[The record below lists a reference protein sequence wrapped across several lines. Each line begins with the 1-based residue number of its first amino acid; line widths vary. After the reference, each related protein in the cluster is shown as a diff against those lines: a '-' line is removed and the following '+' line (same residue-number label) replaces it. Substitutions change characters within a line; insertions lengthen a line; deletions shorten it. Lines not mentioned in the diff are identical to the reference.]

1 MDLGEFYKKHK
12 QYYYWKLSRKIN
24 GMGLAFH
31 AEDVIH
37 DVVVS
42 MIADENC
49 LAKFEHLTE
58 PEAKAYFMACLTH
71 WMIDI
76 IRREKR
82 HREYLETVECYEKKL
97 KTESC
102 SAETIVVEQLDFENN
117 VAGTLRLLST
127 EERELLQQVF
137 VQKLPYREIAK
148 RSCLRESAIAMR
160 VMRLRKK
167 ILKICLKRGIL
178 CERPE
183 KNASW
188 A

>member
-71 WMIDI
+71 RMIDI

-137 VQKLPYREIAK
+137 V
-148 RSCLRESAIAMR
+148 
-160 VMRLRKK
+160 
-167 ILKICLKRGIL
+167 
-178 CERPE
+178 
-183 KNASW
+183 
-188 A
+188 

>member
-1 MDLGEFYKKHK
+1 
-12 QYYYWKLSRKIN
+12 
-24 GMGLAFH
+24 MGLAFH

-58 PEAKAYFMACLTH
+58 PEAKAYFTACLTH
-71 WMIDI
+71 RMIDI

-127 EERELLQQVF
+127 EERELLQQVLSSLRVHWAVSARYLSRRIVLLLKSF
-137 VQKLPYREIAK
+137 LSHFIMYR
-148 RSCLRESAIAMR
+148 
-160 VMRLRKK
+160 VFPQQ
-167 ILKICLKRGIL
+167 KRGHRL
-178 CERPE
+178 AAM
-183 KNASW
+183 ASQF
-188 A
+188 

>member
-1 MDLGEFYKKHK
+1 
-12 QYYYWKLSRKIN
+12 
-24 GMGLAFH
+24 MGLAFH

-71 WMIDI
+71 RMIDI

-82 HREYLETVECYEKKL
+82 HWEYLETEECYEKKQ

-127 EERELLQQVF
+127 EERELLQ
-137 VQKLPYREIAK
+137 KLPYREIAK
-148 RSCLRESAIAMR
+148 RSWLRESAIAMR

>member
-58 PEAKAYFMACLTH
+58 PEAKAYFTACLTH
-71 WMIDI
+71 RMIDI

-102 SAETIVVEQLDFENN
+102 SAETIVVEQLDFE
-117 VAGTLRLLST
+117 L
-127 EERELLQQVF
+127 
-137 VQKLPYREIAK
+137 
-148 RSCLRESAIAMR
+148 
-160 VMRLRKK
+160 VMRKAICVLADNVCCIADQLR
-167 ILKICLKRGIL
+167 ILIFLNRKVAICLL
-178 CERPE
+178 
-183 KNASW
+183 
-188 A
+188 

>member
-1 MDLGEFYKKHK
+1 MEIPDDIVNAVNVLLAPYGETFVPG
-12 QYYYWKLSRKIN
+12 N
-24 GMGLAFH
+24 
-31 AEDVIH
+31 
-37 DVVVS
+37 
-42 MIADENC
+42 
-49 LAKFEHLTE
+49 
-58 PEAKAYFMACLTH
+58 
-71 WMIDI
+71 
-76 IRREKR
+76 RR
-82 HREYLETVECYEKKL
+82 
-97 KTESC
+97 
-102 SAETIVVEQLDFENN
+102 IEQG
-117 VAGTLRLLST
+117 VPRLLST

-183 KNASW
+183 KNVSW